1 MNQSCLIYEW
11 VMSHVNESRHVWI
24 SHVTYERVMS
34 RMKESRLSYESIMSL
49 IWMSHV
55 KCEWVM
61 SQLNES
67 CHIWSVMSSCHIC
80 EWVMS
85 HMNKSCH
92 IWMNHVADNW
102 VMSHVS
108 MSMCRYMTHSYVT
121 HMIYHSF
128 MCHTYEWVIYRM
140 MYHTHELVTSHTMGS
155 CQIWA
160 TTMRGHAFFAANI
173 EYGTP
178 AFFAA
183 NIKYE
188 RHKHFLPRMSNMGHV
203 FLTAAG
209 AQTHDRAWIIWGMT
223 HYIRHDSFIHNPF
236 IYDTTLGLPQR
247 VLMPSTRRHSHGIWI
262 LVWILVYDM
271 IYLYMTH
278 SYMTPHVTSHS
289 ARIIFHSACSCPENF
304 IRMGNDLLYG
314 TWFIYTW
321 PIHTRHNTW
330 PPTVHALAQEVSTE
344 SLSSMGQV
352 SYKACHLWLVFTAT
366 HCNTLQHTA
375 VTQDR

>member
-1 MNQSCLIYEW
+1 
-11 VMSHVNESRHVWI
+11 
-24 SHVTYERVMS
+24 
-34 RMKESRLSYESIMSL
+34 
-49 IWMSHV
+49 
-55 KCEWVM
+55 
-61 SQLNES
+61 
-67 CHIWSVMSSCHIC
+67 
-80 EWVMS
+80 
-85 HMNKSCH
+85 
-92 IWMNHVADNW
+92 
-102 VMSHVS
+102 
-108 MSMCRYMTHSYVT
+108 
-121 HMIYHSF
+121 
-128 MCHTYEWVIYRM
+128 
-140 MYHTHELVTSHTMGS
+140 
-155 CQIWA
+155 
-160 TTMRGHAFFAANI
+160 
-173 EYGTP
+173 
-178 AFFAA
+178 
-183 NIKYE
+183 
-188 RHKHFLPRMSNMGHV
+188 
-203 FLTAAG
+203 
-209 AQTHDRAWIIWGMT
+209 MT

-289 ARIIFHSACSCPENF
+289 ACIIFHSACSCPENF
-304 IRMGNDLLYG
+304 IRMGNDLLYGTWFIYTWLIHTRYNTTQRVVLHTATHCNTLQHTAAHCRDRNTTCCVAYEWGRSYVGGNDLLYG

-352 SYKACHLWLVFTAT
+352 SYKACHLWIVFTAT